1 MATSVYPATG
11 GFTDNTTQA
20 VFIPELWSDEI
31 RAAYEKKLVM
41 AGLVKRLPMV
51 GKKGDT
57 VHIPAPTRGEAHA
70 KQAKVAVTVQAN
82 TEGEVQVLID
92 KHFEFSKLIEDITD
106 VQALTS
112 MRGFYTDDA
121 GYALARKVDFELH
134 QLGKSIGDGDGSAW
148 ATSNAYYT
156 DATNGLSSYA
166 VDTITTADL
175 TTDASFRALIK
186 KLDDADVPFDE
197 RYFVVPPSLRS
208 TMMGIDR
215 YVSSDFVDGRGV
227 QNGKIGNIYGIDI
240 YVSTHCSTTETA
252 AENSAGGEIKAATLF
267 HREAFIL
274 AEQQTIRSQTQYKQ
288 EWLGTLFTADNIF
301 GVNTY
306 RPDAALTLMVNA

>member
-1 MATSVYPATG
+1 MTDSTFPATG

-41 AGLVKRLPMV
+41 AGLVKKLGMV
-51 GKKGDT
+51 GKRGDT
-57 VHIPAPTRGEAHA
+57 IHIPAPTRGEAHA
-70 KQAKVAVTVQAN
+70 KAAKQAVTVQAN

-92 KHFEFSKLIEDITD
+92 KHFEYSKLIEDITD

-112 MRGFYTDDA
+112 MRGFYTEDA
-121 GYALARKVDFELH
+121 GYSLARKVDHHLLE
-134 QLGKSIGDGDGSAW
+134 LGKSIGDQTNDWVGTGS
-148 ATSNAYYT
+148 YYT
-156 DATNGLSSYA
+156 DATNGLTAYA
-166 VDTITTADL
+166 LDTVTTADV

-186 KLDDADVPFDE
+186 KMDDNDVPFDE

-215 YVSSDFVDGRGV
+215 YMSSDFVDGRGV

-240 YVSTHCSTTETA
+240 YVSTHTQLVEA
-252 AENSAGGEIKAATLF
+252 AADNAAGGDIKAATLF

-274 AEQQTIRSQTQYKQ
+274 AEQQNIRSQTQYKQ

-301 GVNTY
+301 GVKTY
-306 RPDAALTLMVNA
+306 RPDAAFNLMVNA

>member
-1 MATSVYPATG
+1 MTDSTYPATG

-41 AGLVKRLPMV
+41 AGLVKKLSMT

-70 KQAKVAVTVQAN
+70 KASKTAVTVQAN
-82 TEGEVQVLID
+82 TETEVQVLVD
-92 KHFEFSKLIEDITD
+92 KHFEYSKLIEDITET
-106 VQALTS
+106 QALTS
-112 MRGFYTDDA
+112 MRGFYTEDA
-121 GYALARKVDFELH
+121 GYALARKVDKHLLE
-134 QLGKSIGDGDGSAW
+134 LGKAIGDQTNNWVGSN
-148 ATSNAYYT
+148 SYFT
-156 DATNGLSSYA
+156 DATNGLSLYT
-166 VDTITTADL
+166 VDTVTTADV
-175 TTDASFRALIK
+175 TTDASFRGLIK
-186 KLDDADVPFDE
+186 LMDDADVPFDE
-197 RYFVVPPSLRS
+197 RYFIVPPSLRS

-240 YVSTHCSTTETA
+240 YVSTHACTVETA
-252 AENSAGGEIKAATLF
+252 SENTAGGEVKAATLF
-267 HREAFIL
+267 HKESFIL
-274 AEQQTIRSQTQYKQ
+274 AEQQNIRSQTQYKQ

-301 GVNTY
+301 GVKTY
-306 RPDAALTLMVNA
+306 RPDSAFNLMVNA

>member
-1 MATSVYPATG
+1 MTDSTFPATG

-41 AGLVKRLPMV
+41 AGLVKKLPKI

-57 VHIPAPTRGEAHA
+57 LHIPAPTRGEAHA
-70 KQAKVAVTVQAN
+70 KAAKTAVTVQAN
-82 TEGEVQVLID
+82 TESEVQVLVN
-92 KHFEFSKLIEDITD
+92 KHFEYSKLIEDITET
-106 VQALTS
+106 QALTS
-112 MRGFYTDDA
+112 MRGFYTEDA

-134 QLGKSIGDGDGSAW
+134 GLGKSIGDQTDDWVGTGS
-148 ATSNAYYT
+148 YYT
-156 DATNGLSSYA
+156 DAANGLSSYA
-166 VDTITTADL
+166 LDTVTVTDL
-175 TTDASFRALIK
+175 TTDASFRGLIQK
-186 KLDDADVPFDE
+186 MDDADVPFDE

-215 YVSSDFVDGRGV
+215 YMSSDFVDGRGV
-227 QNGKIGNIYGIDI
+227 QNGKIGSIYGIDI
-240 YVSTHCSTTETA
+240 YVSTHCHTTETA
-252 AENSAGGEIKAATLF
+252 AENTAGGEIKAATLF

-274 AEQQTIRSQTQYKQ
+274 AEQQNIRSQTQYKQ

-301 GVNTY
+301 GTKTY
-306 RPDAALTLMVNA
+306 RPDAAFNLMVNA

>member
-1 MATSVYPATG
+1 MATSTFPATG

-70 KQAKVAVTVQAN
+70 KAAKVAVTVQAN
-82 TEGEVQVLID
+82 TETEVQVLID

-134 QLGKSIGDGDGSAW
+134 QLGKSIGDQTNDWVGTGS
-148 ATSNAYYT
+148 YYT
-156 DATNGLSSYA
+156 DASTGLTAYA
-166 VDTITTADL
+166 TDTVTTADL
-175 TTDASFRALIK
+175 TTDASFRALIQK
-186 KLDDADVPFDE
+186 MDDADVPFDE

-252 AENSAGGEIKAATLF
+252 VENTAGGEIKAATIF

-301 GVNTY
+301 GVKTY
-306 RPDAALTLMVNA
+306 RPDAAFNLMVNA

>member
-1 MATSVYPATG
+1 MTDSTYPATG
-11 GFTDNTTQA
+11 GFSDTTSQA
-20 VFIPELWSDEI
+20 NFIPELWSDEI

-57 VHIPAPTRGEAHA
+57 IHIPAPTRGEAHA
-70 KQAKVAVTVQAN
+70 KAAKTAVTVQAT
-82 TEGEVQVLID
+82 TESEVQVSIN
-92 KHFEFSKLIEDITD
+92 KHFEYSKLMEDMAE
-106 VQALTS
+106 VQALAD

-121 GYALARKVDFELH
+121 GYALARKVDYELH
-134 QLGKSIGDGDGSAW
+134 ELGKAIGDQTANWVGTGSW
-148 ATSNAYYT
+148 YT
-156 DATNGLSSYA
+156 DTSTGLTAYA
-166 VDTITTADL
+166 VDTVTTADV
-175 TTDASFRALIK
+175 TTDASFRALIQK
-186 KLDDADVPFDE
+186 MDDNDVPFDE

-227 QNGKIGNIYGIDI
+227 QNGKIGNIYGVDI

-252 AENSAGGEIKAATLF
+252 AENSAGGELKAATLF
-267 HREAFIL
+267 HKEAFIL
-274 AEQQTIRSQTQYKQ
+274 AEQQNIRSQTQYKQ

-301 GVNTY
+301 GVKTY
-306 RPDAALTLMVNA
+306 RPDAAFNLIVNA

>member
-1 MATSVYPATG
+1 MTDSTYPATG

-41 AGLVKRLPMV
+41 AGLVKKLSMT
-51 GKKGDT
+51 GKRGDT

-70 KQAKVAVTVQAN
+70 KASKAAVTVQAN
-82 TEGEVQVLID
+82 TETEVQVLVD
-92 KHFEFSKLIEDITD
+92 KHFEYSKLIEDITET
-106 VQALTS
+106 QSLTS
-112 MRGFYTDDA
+112 MRGFYTEDA
-121 GYALARKVDFELH
+121 GYALARKVDESLLL
-134 QLGKSIGDGDGSAW
+134 LGKAIGDQTNNWVGSN
-148 ATSNAYYT
+148 SYYT
-156 DATNGLSSYA
+156 DATNGLSLYA
-166 VDTITTADL
+166 VDTVAPTDL
-175 TTDASFRALIK
+175 TTDASFRALIQK
-186 KLDDADVPFDE
+186 MDDADVPFDE

-240 YVSTHCSTTETA
+240 YVSTHAQTVELA
-252 AENSAGGEIKAATLF
+252 ADNSAGGDVKAATLF
-267 HREAFIL
+267 HKESFIL
-274 AEQQTIRSQTQYKQ
+274 AEQQNIRSQTQYKQ

-301 GVNTY
+301 GVKTY
-306 RPDAALTLMVNA
+306 RPDSAFNLMVNA

>member
-1 MATSVYPATG
+1 MTDSTYPATG

-41 AGLVKRLPMV
+41 AGLVKKLSMT

-70 KQAKVAVTVQAN
+70 KAAKAAVTVQAN
-82 TEGEVQVLID
+82 TETEVQVLVD
-92 KHFEFSKLIEDITD
+92 KHFEYSKLIEDITET
-106 VQALTS
+106 QALTS
-112 MRGFYTDDA
+112 MRGFYTEDA
-121 GYALARKVDFELH
+121 GYALARKVDKHLLE
-134 QLGKSIGDGDGSAW
+134 LGKAIGDQTDDWVGSN
-148 ATSNAYYT
+148 SYFT
-156 DATNGLSSYA
+156 DATNGLSLYS
-166 VDTITTADL
+166 VDTVTTTDV
-175 TTDASFRALIK
+175 TTDASFRGLIK
-186 KLDDADVPFDE
+186 LMDDADVPFDE
-197 RYFVVPPSLRS
+197 RYFIVPPSLRS

-240 YVSTHCSTTETA
+240 YVSTHACTVETA
-252 AENSAGGEIKAATLF
+252 AENAAGGEVKAATLF
-267 HREAFIL
+267 HKESFIL
-274 AEQQTIRSQTQYKQ
+274 AEQQNIRSQTQYKQ

-301 GVNTY
+301 GVKTY
-306 RPDAALTLMVNA
+306 RPDSAFNLMVNA

>member
-1 MATSVYPATG
+1 MATSTFPATG

-70 KQAKVAVTVQAN
+70 KSAKTAVTVQAN
-82 TEGEVQVLID
+82 TESEVQVLID
-92 KHFEFSKLIEDITD
+92 KHFEFSKLIEDITE

-134 QLGKSIGDGDGSAW
+134 QLGKSIGDGDGTAW
-148 ATSNAYYT
+148 ATSGAYYT

-197 RYFVVPPSLRS
+197 RYFVIPPSLRS

-301 GVNTY
+301 GVKTY

>member
-1 MATSVYPATG
+1 MTDSTYPATG
-11 GFTDNTTQA
+11 GFSDTTSQA
-20 VFIPELWSDEI
+20 NFIPELWSDEI

-57 VHIPAPTRGEAHA
+57 IHIPAPTRGEAHA
-70 KQAKVAVTVQAN
+70 KAAKTAVTVQAT
-82 TEGEVQVLID
+82 TESEVQVSIN
-92 KHFEFSKLIEDITD
+92 KHFEYSKLMEDMAE
-106 VQALTS
+106 VQALAD

-121 GYALARKVDFELH
+121 GYALARKVDYELH
-134 QLGKSIGDGDGSAW
+134 ELGKAIGDQTANWVGTGSW
-148 ATSNAYYT
+148 YT
-156 DATNGLSSYA
+156 DTSTGLTAYA
-166 VDTITTADL
+166 ADTVTTADV
-175 TTDASFRALIK
+175 TTDASFRALIQ
-186 KLDDADVPFDE
+186 KLDDNDVPFDE

-227 QNGKIGNIYGIDI
+227 QNGKIGNIYGVDI

-252 AENSAGGEIKAATLF
+252 AENSAGGELKAATLF
-267 HREAFIL
+267 HKEAFIL
-274 AEQQTIRSQTQYKQ
+274 AEQQNIRSQTQYKQ

-301 GVNTY
+301 GVKTY
-306 RPDAALTLMVNA
+306 RPDAAFNLIVNA

>member
-1 MATSVYPATG
+1 MTDSTYPATG

-41 AGLVKRLPMV
+41 AGLVKKLSMT

-70 KQAKVAVTVQAN
+70 KAAKAAVTVQAN
-82 TEGEVQVLID
+82 TETEVQVLVN
-92 KHFEFSKLIEDITD
+92 KHFEYSKLIEDITET
-106 VQALTS
+106 QALTS
-112 MRGFYTDDA
+112 MRGFYTEDA
-121 GYALARKVDFELH
+121 GYALARKVDKHLLE
-134 QLGKSIGDGDGSAW
+134 LGKAIGDQTDDWVGSN
-148 ATSNAYYT
+148 SYFT
-156 DATNGLSSYA
+156 DATNGLSLYS
-166 VDTITTADL
+166 VDTVTTTDV
-175 TTDASFRALIK
+175 TTDASFRGLIK
-186 KLDDADVPFDE
+186 LMDDADVPFDE
-197 RYFVVPPSLRS
+197 RYFIVPPSLRS

-240 YVSTHCSTTETA
+240 YVSTHACTVETA
-252 AENSAGGEIKAATLF
+252 AENAAGGEFKAATLF
-267 HREAFIL
+267 HKESFIL
-274 AEQQTIRSQTQYKQ
+274 AEQQNIRSQTQYKQ

-301 GVNTY
+301 GVKTY
-306 RPDAALTLMVNA
+306 RPDSSFNLMVNA

>member
-1 MATSVYPATG
+1 MTDSTFPATG

-41 AGLVKRLPMV
+41 AGLVKKLGMV

-57 VHIPAPTRGEAHA
+57 IHIPAPTRGEAHA
-70 KQAKVAVTVQAN
+70 KAAKTAVTVQAN
-82 TEGEVQVLID
+82 TETEVQVLVD
-92 KHFEFSKLIEDITD
+92 KHFEYSKLIEDITET
-106 VQALTS
+106 QALTS
-112 MRGFYTDDA
+112 MRGFYTEDA

-134 QLGKSIGDGDGSAW
+134 ALGKSIGDQTNDWVGTGS
-148 ATSNAYYT
+148 YYT
-156 DATNGLSSYA
+156 DAANGLSAYA
-166 VDTITTADL
+166 LDTVTVTDL
-175 TTDASFRALIK
+175 TTDASFRGLIQK
-186 KLDDADVPFDE
+186 MDDADVPFDE

-215 YVSSDFVDGRGV
+215 YMSSDFVDGRGV

-240 YVSTHCSTTETA
+240 YVSTHCHTTETA
-252 AENSAGGEIKAATLF
+252 AENTAGGEIKAATLF

-274 AEQQTIRSQTQYKQ
+274 AEQQNIRSQTQYKQ

-301 GVNTY
+301 GVKTY
-306 RPDAALTLMVNA
+306 RPDAAFNLMVNA

>member
-1 MATSVYPATG
+1 MTDSTYPATG
-11 GFTDNTTQA
+11 GFSDTTTQA
-20 VFIPELWSDEI
+20 NFIPELWSDEI

-57 VHIPAPTRGEAHA
+57 IHIPAPTRGEAHA
-70 KQAKVAVTVQAN
+70 KAAKTAVTVQAT
-82 TEGEVQVLID
+82 TESEVQVSIN
-92 KHFEFSKLIEDITD
+92 KHFEYSKLMEDMAE
-106 VQALTS
+106 VQALAD

-121 GYALARKVDFELH
+121 GYALARKVDYELH
-134 QLGKSIGDGDGSAW
+134 ELGKAIGDQTANWVGTGSW
-148 ATSNAYYT
+148 YT
-156 DATNGLSSYA
+156 DASTGLTAYA
-166 VDTITTADL
+166 VDTVTTADV
-175 TTDASFRALIK
+175 TTDASFRALIQK
-186 KLDDADVPFDE
+186 MDDNDVPFDE

-227 QNGKIGNIYGIDI
+227 QNGKIGNIYGVDI

-252 AENSAGGEIKAATLF
+252 AENSAGGELKAATLF
-267 HREAFIL
+267 HKEAFIL
-274 AEQQTIRSQTQYKQ
+274 AEQQNIRSQTQYKQ

-301 GVNTY
+301 GVKTY
-306 RPDAALTLMVNA
+306 RPDAAFNLIVNA

>member
-1 MATSVYPATG
+1 MTDSTFPATG

-41 AGLVKRLPMV
+41 AGLVKKLGMV

-57 VHIPAPTRGEAHA
+57 IHIPAPTRGEAHA
-70 KQAKVAVTVQAN
+70 KAAKTAVTVQAN

-92 KHFEFSKLIEDITD
+92 KHFEYSKLIEDITD

-112 MRGFYTDDA
+112 MRGFYTEDA
-121 GYALARKVDFELH
+121 GYSLARKVDHHLLE
-134 QLGKSIGDGDGSAW
+134 LGKSIGDQTNNWVGTGS
-148 ATSNAYYT
+148 YYT
-156 DATNGLSSYA
+156 DATNGLSAYA
-166 VDTITTADL
+166 VDTVTTADV

-186 KLDDADVPFDE
+186 KMDDNDVPFDE

-215 YVSSDFVDGRGV
+215 YMSSDFVDGRGV

-240 YVSTHCSTTETA
+240 YVSTHTQLVEA
-252 AENSAGGEIKAATLF
+252 AADNAAGGDIKAATLF

-274 AEQQTIRSQTQYKQ
+274 AEQQNIRSQTQYKQ

-301 GVNTY
+301 GVKTY
-306 RPDAALTLMVNA
+306 RPDAAFNLMVNA

>member
-1 MATSVYPATG
+1 MTDSTYPATG
-11 GFTDNTTQA
+11 GFSDTTSQA
-20 VFIPELWSDEI
+20 NFIPELWSDEI

-57 VHIPAPTRGEAHA
+57 IHIPAPTRGEAHA
-70 KQAKVAVTVQAN
+70 KAAKTAVTVQAT
-82 TEGEVQVLID
+82 TESEVQVSIN
-92 KHFEFSKLIEDITD
+92 KHFEYSKLMEDMAE
-106 VQALTS
+106 VQALAD

-121 GYALARKVDFELH
+121 GYALARKVDYELH
-134 QLGKSIGDGDGSAW
+134 ELGKAIGDQTANWVGTGSW
-148 ATSNAYYT
+148 YT
-156 DATNGLSSYA
+156 DTSTGLTAYA
-166 VDTITTADL
+166 VDTVTTADV
-175 TTDASFRALIK
+175 TTDASFRALIQK
-186 KLDDADVPFDE
+186 MDDNDVPFDE

-252 AENSAGGEIKAATLF
+252 AENSAGGELKAATLF
-267 HREAFIL
+267 HKEAFIL
-274 AEQQTIRSQTQYKQ
+274 AEQQNIRSQTQYKQ

-301 GVNTY
+301 GVKTY
-306 RPDAALTLMVNA
+306 RPDAAFNLIVNA

>member
-1 MATSVYPATG
+1 MTDSTFPATG

-41 AGLVKRLPMV
+41 AGLVKKLGMV
-51 GKKGDT
+51 GKRGDT
-57 VHIPAPTRGEAHA
+57 IHIPAPTRGEAHA
-70 KQAKVAVTVQAN
+70 KAAKTAVTVQAN
-82 TEGEVQVLID
+82 TEGEVQVLVD
-92 KHFEFSKLIEDITD
+92 KHFEYSKLIEDITD

-112 MRGFYTDDA
+112 MRGFYTEDA
-121 GYALARKVDFELH
+121 GYSLARKVDHHLLE
-134 QLGKSIGDGDGSAW
+134 LGKSIGDQTNDWVGTGS
-148 ATSNAYYT
+148 YYT
-156 DATNGLSSYA
+156 DATNGLTAYA
-166 VDTITTADL
+166 LDTVTTADV

-186 KLDDADVPFDE
+186 KMDDNDVPFDE

-215 YVSSDFVDGRGV
+215 YMSSDFVDGRGV

-240 YVSTHCSTTETA
+240 YVSTHTQLVEA
-252 AENSAGGEIKAATLF
+252 AADNAAGGDIKAATLF

-274 AEQQTIRSQTQYKQ
+274 AEQQNIRSQTQYKQ

-301 GVNTY
+301 GVKTY
-306 RPDAALTLMVNA
+306 RPDAAFNLMVNA

>member
-1 MATSVYPATG
+1 MTDSTYPATG
-11 GFTDNTTQA
+11 GFSDTTSQA
-20 VFIPELWSDEI
+20 NFIPELWSDEI

-57 VHIPAPTRGEAHA
+57 IHIPAPTRGEAHA
-70 KQAKVAVTVQAN
+70 KAAKTAVTVQAT
-82 TEGEVQVLID
+82 TESEVQVSIN
-92 KHFEFSKLIEDITD
+92 KHFEYSKLMEDMAE
-106 VQALTS
+106 VQALAD

-121 GYALARKVDFELH
+121 GYALARKVDYELH
-134 QLGKSIGDGDGSAW
+134 ELGKAIGDQTANWVGTGSW
-148 ATSNAYYT
+148 YT
-156 DATNGLSSYA
+156 DASTGLTAYA
-166 VDTITTADL
+166 VDTVTTADV
-175 TTDASFRALIK
+175 TTDASFRALIQK
-186 KLDDADVPFDE
+186 MDDNDVPFDE

-240 YVSTHCSTTETA
+240 YVSTHCSVTETA
-252 AENSAGGEIKAATLF
+252 AQNSAGGELKAATLF
-267 HREAFIL
+267 HKEAFIL

-301 GVNTY
+301 GVKTY
-306 RPDAALTLMVNA
+306 RPDAAFNLIVNA

>member
-1 MATSVYPATG
+1 MTDSTYPATG
-11 GFTDNTTQA
+11 GFSDTTTQA
-20 VFIPELWSDEI
+20 NFIPELWSDEI

-57 VHIPAPTRGEAHA
+57 IHIPAPTRGEAHA
-70 KQAKVAVTVQAN
+70 KAAKTAVTVQAT
-82 TEGEVQVLID
+82 TESEVQVSIN
-92 KHFEFSKLIEDITD
+92 KHFEYSKLMEDMAE
-106 VQALTS
+106 VQALAD

-121 GYALARKVDFELH
+121 GYALARKVDYELH
-134 QLGKSIGDGDGSAW
+134 ELGKAIGDQTANWVGTGSW
-148 ATSNAYYT
+148 YT
-156 DATNGLSSYA
+156 DTSTGLTAYA
-166 VDTITTADL
+166 ADTVTTADV
-175 TTDASFRALIK
+175 TTDASFRALIQ
-186 KLDDADVPFDE
+186 KLDDNDVPFDE

-252 AENSAGGEIKAATLF
+252 AENSAGGELKAATLF
-267 HREAFIL
+267 HKEAFIL
-274 AEQQTIRSQTQYKQ
+274 AEQQNIRSQTQYKQ

-301 GVNTY
+301 GVKTY
-306 RPDAALTLMVNA
+306 RPDAAFNLIVNA

>member
-1 MATSVYPATG
+1 MTDSTYPATG

-41 AGLVKRLPMV
+41 AGLVKKLGMV

-57 VHIPAPTRGEAHA
+57 IHIPAPTRGEAHA
-70 KQAKVAVTVQAN
+70 KAAKTAVTIQAN
-82 TEGEVQVLID
+82 TESEVQVLVD
-92 KHFEFSKLIEDITD
+92 KHFEYSKLIEDITD
-106 VQALTS
+106 TQALTS
-112 MRGFYTDDA
+112 MRGFYTEDA

-134 QLGKSIGDGDGSAW
+134 KLGKSIGDQTDNWVGTGS
-148 ATSNAYYT
+148 YYT
-156 DATNGLSSYA
+156 DATNGLTAYA
-166 VDTITTADL
+166 TDTVTVTDL
-175 TTDASFRALIK
+175 TTDASFRGLIQK
-186 KLDDADVPFDE
+186 MDDADVPFDE

-215 YVSSDFVDGRGV
+215 YMSSDFVDGRGV
-227 QNGKIGNIYGIDI
+227 QNGKIGSIYGIDI
-240 YVSTHCSTTETA
+240 YVSTHCHTTETA
-252 AENSAGGEIKAATLF
+252 VENTAGGEIKAATLF

-274 AEQQTIRSQTQYKQ
+274 AEQQNIRSQTQYKQ

-301 GVNTY
+301 GVKTY
-306 RPDAALTLMVNA
+306 RPDAAFNLMVNA

>member
-1 MATSVYPATG
+1 MTDSTYPATG

-41 AGLVKRLPMV
+41 AGLVKKLAMT

-70 KQAKVAVTVQAN
+70 KAAKTAVTVQAN
-82 TEGEVQVLID
+82 TETEVQVLVN
-92 KHFEFSKLIEDITD
+92 KHFEYSKLIEDITET
-106 VQALTS
+106 QALTS
-112 MRGFYTDDA
+112 MRGFYTEDA
-121 GYALARKVDFELH
+121 GYALARKVDKHLLE
-134 QLGKSIGDGDGSAW
+134 LGKAIGDQTDDWVGSN
-148 ATSNAYYT
+148 SYFT
-156 DATNGLSSYA
+156 DATNGLSLYS
-166 VDTITTADL
+166 VDTVTTTDV
-175 TTDASFRALIK
+175 TTDASFRGLIK
-186 KLDDADVPFDE
+186 LMDDADVPFDE
-197 RYFVVPPSLRS
+197 RYFIVPPSLRS

-240 YVSTHCSTTETA
+240 YVSTHACTVETA
-252 AENSAGGEIKAATLF
+252 AENAAGGEVKAATLF
-267 HREAFIL
+267 HKESFIL
-274 AEQQTIRSQTQYKQ
+274 AEQQNIRSQTQYKQ

-301 GVNTY
+301 GVKTY
-306 RPDAALTLMVNA
+306 RPDSAFNLMVNA

>member
-1 MATSVYPATG
+1 MTDSTYPATG
-11 GFTDNTTQA
+11 GFSDTTTQA
-20 VFIPELWSDEI
+20 NFIPELWSDEI

-57 VHIPAPTRGEAHA
+57 IHIPAPTRGEAHA
-70 KQAKVAVTVQAN
+70 KAAKTAVTVQAT
-82 TEGEVQVLID
+82 TESEVQVSID
-92 KHFEFSKLIEDITD
+92 KHFEYSKLMEDMAE
-106 VQALTS
+106 VQALAD

-121 GYALARKVDFELH
+121 GYALARKVDYELH
-134 QLGKSIGDGDGSAW
+134 ELGKAIGDQTANWVGTGSW
-148 ATSNAYYT
+148 YT
-156 DATNGLSSYA
+156 DTSTGLTAYA
-166 VDTITTADL
+166 VDTVTTADV
-175 TTDASFRALIK
+175 TTDASFRALIQK
-186 KLDDADVPFDE
+186 MDDNDVPFDE

-252 AENSAGGEIKAATLF
+252 AENSAGGELKAATLF
-267 HREAFIL
+267 HKEAFIL
-274 AEQQTIRSQTQYKQ
+274 AEQQNIRSQTQYKQ

-301 GVNTY
+301 GVKTY
-306 RPDAALTLMVNA
+306 RPDAAFNLIVNA

>member
-1 MATSVYPATG
+1 MTDSTYPATG
-11 GFTDNTTQA
+11 GFSDTTSQA
-20 VFIPELWSDEI
+20 NFIPELWSDEI

-57 VHIPAPTRGEAHA
+57 IHIPAPTRGEAHA
-70 KQAKVAVTVQAN
+70 KAAKTAVTVQAT
-82 TEGEVQVLID
+82 TESEVQVSIN
-92 KHFEFSKLIEDITD
+92 KHFEYSKLMEDMAE
-106 VQALTS
+106 VQALAD

-121 GYALARKVDFELH
+121 GYALARKVDYELH
-134 QLGKSIGDGDGSAW
+134 ELGKAIGDQTANWVGTGSW
-148 ATSNAYYT
+148 YT
-156 DATNGLSSYA
+156 DTSTGLTAYA
-166 VDTITTADL
+166 ADTVTTADV
-175 TTDASFRALIK
+175 TTDASFRALIQ
-186 KLDDADVPFDE
+186 KLDDNDVPFDE

-252 AENSAGGEIKAATLF
+252 AENSAGGELKAATLF
-267 HREAFIL
+267 HKEAFIL
-274 AEQQTIRSQTQYKQ
+274 AEQQNIRSQTQYKQ

-301 GVNTY
+301 GVKTY
-306 RPDAALTLMVNA
+306 RPDAAFNLIVNA

>member
-1 MATSVYPATG
+1 MTDSTFPATG

-41 AGLVKRLPMV
+41 AGLVKKLGMV

-57 VHIPAPTRGEAHA
+57 IHIPAPTRGEAHA
-70 KQAKVAVTVQAN
+70 KAAKTAVTVQAN
-82 TEGEVQVLID
+82 TEGEVQVLVD
-92 KHFEFSKLIEDITD
+92 KHFEYSKLIEDITE

-112 MRGFYTDDA
+112 MRGFYTEDA
-121 GYALARKVDFELH
+121 GYSLARKVDHHLLE
-134 QLGKSIGDGDGSAW
+134 LGKSIGDQTNNWVGTGS
-148 ATSNAYYT
+148 YYT
-156 DATNGLSSYA
+156 DATNGLSAYA
-166 VDTITTADL
+166 VDTVTTADV

-186 KLDDADVPFDE
+186 KMDDNDVPFDE

-215 YVSSDFVDGRGV
+215 YMSSDFVDGRGV

-240 YVSTHCSTTETA
+240 YVSTHTQLVEA
-252 AENSAGGEIKAATLF
+252 AADNAAGGDIKAATLF

-274 AEQQTIRSQTQYKQ
+274 AEQQNIRSQTQYKQ

-301 GVNTY
+301 GVKTY
-306 RPDAALTLMVNA
+306 RPDAAFNLMVNA

>member
-1 MATSVYPATG
+1 MTDSTYPATG
-11 GFTDNTTQA
+11 GFSDTTTQA
-20 VFIPELWSDEI
+20 NFIPELWSDEI

-57 VHIPAPTRGEAHA
+57 IHIPAPTRGEAHA
-70 KQAKVAVTVQAN
+70 KAAKTAVTVQAT
-82 TEGEVQVLID
+82 TESEVQVSIN
-92 KHFEFSKLIEDITD
+92 KHFEYSKLMEDMAE
-106 VQALTS
+106 VQALAD

-121 GYALARKVDFELH
+121 GYALARKVDYELH
-134 QLGKSIGDGDGSAW
+134 ELGKAIGDQTANWVGTGSW
-148 ATSNAYYT
+148 YT
-156 DATNGLSSYA
+156 DTSTGLTAYA
-166 VDTITTADL
+166 VDTVTTADV
-175 TTDASFRALIK
+175 TTDASFRALIQK
-186 KLDDADVPFDE
+186 MDDNDVPFDE

-227 QNGKIGNIYGIDI
+227 QNGKIGNIYGVDI

-252 AENSAGGEIKAATLF
+252 AENSAGGELKAATLF
-267 HREAFIL
+267 HKEAFIL
-274 AEQQTIRSQTQYKQ
+274 AEQQNIRSQTQYKQ

-301 GVNTY
+301 GVKTY
-306 RPDAALTLMVNA
+306 RPDAAFNLIVNA